1 VTEKQRRE
9 QRGGLFYGL
18 AAYGLWGLMPLYFL
32 AVDRAGP
39 LEILAHRIVWCLLL
53 LVVLLTIYRGWPDL
67 ARCLRSRKTVLL
79 LLAGGVL
86 IAFNWFIYIYGVSSR
101 RVVENSL
108 GYFINPLFSVLLGVL
123 FFRERPRVG
132 QWAALALAAAG
143 MAYLVVRVGT
153 VPWVALGLA
162 GSFGLYGLARKVAPV
177 DALAGL
183 FVETAVL
190 APAAAGCLIYWHAT
204 GEAAVDRF
212 GWGFFGLLVLGGP
225 ATALPLLC
233 FGRAARRL
241 PLSTLGFLQYL
252 APSLQFLLAVSLLG
266 EPFRPE
272 QQVSF
277 GCIWIALAI
286 YSAESVI
293 VQRMRAR
300 ERERFAVKMEEPAT
314 TPGLPEPNLTPG
326 LSSPRPRSVRTP
338 PCRTEGSR

>member
-39 LEILAHRIVWCLLL
+39 LEILAHRIVWCLVL
-53 LVVLLTIYRGWPDL
+53 LVVLLTLYRSWPDL
-67 ARCLRSRKTVLL
+67 ARSLRSRKTVLL

-86 IAFNWFIYIYGVSSR
+86 IAFNWFIYIYGVSAR

-108 GYFINPLFSVLLGVL
+108 GYFINPLFSVLLGVV
-123 FFRERPRVG
+123 FFRERPRPG

-143 MAYLVVRVGT
+143 MVYLVARVGT
-153 VPWVALGLA
+153 VPWIALSLA

-177 DALAGL
+177 DALVGL

-190 APAAAGCLIYWHAT
+190 APVAAGCVLYWHAT
-204 GEAAVDRF
+204 GTAAVDRF

-233 FGRAARRL
+233 FGRAARLL
-241 PLSTLGFLQYL
+241 PLSTIGFLQYL
-252 APSLQFLLAVSLLG
+252 APSLQFILAVSLLG

-272 QQVSF
+272 QQISF
-277 GCIWIALAI
+277 GCIWAALAI
-286 YSAESVI
+286 YTAESLL
-293 VQRMRAR
+293 VQRIRAR
-300 ERERFAVKMEEPAT
+300 ERFVVAPYPKPPSTTRQRVEPEA
-314 TPGLPEPNLTPG
+314 
-326 LSSPRPRSVRTP
+326 SAAD
-338 PCRTEGSR
+338 